1 MTDACPCRSGQT
13 YAACC
18 GPFHA
23 GAEPPTALQLMR
35 ARYAAFARHDAAFLM
50 RTAHPMQRRQYDPRS
65 LRASFALDWCG
76 LEIVAT
82 SAGGPDDR
90 EGMVHF
96 RASYRA
102 AGGPMQVHDERSRFS
117 RAADG
122 AWVYRD
128 ARG

>member
-1 MTDACPCRSGQT
+1 MDACPCGSGGA

-35 ARYAAFARHDAAFLM
+35 ARYCAFVRRDAAFLI
-50 RTAHPMQRRQYDPRS
+50 RSSHPLDRAKLDMAG
-65 LRASFALDWCG
+65 LRASFALAWLG
-76 LEIVAT
+76 LEIVACE
-82 SAGGPDDR
+82 GGGEADS

-96 RASYRA
+96 RARCRTRD
-102 AGGPMQVHDERSRFS
+102 GREVEHVERSRFI
-117 RAADG
+117 RAGG